1 MILVTGATGHLG
13 GATVEHLLKH
23 LAPHEFAIL
32 ARDENKAKSFAQ
44 KGIEVRLGDFDDINS
59 LERALSGITKILL
72 IPTIV
77 PHRLE
82 QNKRVVDSA
91 VKNKVKHILYT
102 GISFKNI
109 NETATAGLE
118 AHFETEDYI
127 MASGLS
133 YTFLRNN
140 LYMEALPFYGGAKLY
155 EQGFYLP
162 AGKGKVPFA
171 LRREMGEA
179 AATVLLQE
187 GHENK
192 IYEIA
197 ASELYTYDD
206 VANALSKLVDK
217 TITYTD
223 ADPETFKRILVE
235 NGLDE
240 FMISI
245 LTGFNVDI
253 KNGHFETLTY
263 DLEKLIGRKPIGL
276 EKGLAEVFELI
287 QK

>member
-32 ARDENKAKSFAQ
+32 ARDEHKAKPFIE
-44 KGIEVRLGDFDDINS
+44 KGIEVRIGDFDDTDS
-59 LERALSGITKILL
+59 LDRALNGITKLLL

-82 QNKRVVDSA
+82 QNKRVIDVA

-109 NETATAGLE
+109 EETATAGLE

-127 MASGLS
+127 VASGLS

-140 LYMEALPFYGGAKLY
+140 LYMDVLPFYGGETLY
-155 EQGFYLP
+155 EKGFYLP

-179 AATVLLQE
+179 AANVLLQE

-197 ASELYTYDD
+197 ASELYSYEDI
-206 VANALSKLVDK
+206 ANTLSKLLGRS
-217 TITYTD
+217 ITYTD
-223 ADPETFKRILVE
+223 ADPETFKQVLIE

-240 FMISI
+240 FIVFI
-245 LTGFNVDI
+245 LTGFNVDT

-276 EKGLAEVFELI
+276 EKGLVEVFRVS
-287 QK
+287 Q